1 MFEVCQL
8 RPAYQTIAR
17 THSPVVTGSYHK
29 TLKDA
34 IAACMKLNR
43 TQRPTIAK
51 LSQYLSILTT
61 AVNKPEA
68 PPPAYTARR
77 APVRA
82 PTPIQLPGVIPL
94 AAMQPP
100 APVYPPRIQYQ
111 AQPYVAPNY
120 TQGHG
125 KQAAVA
131 SGAAAGILC
140 AECTG
145 LCLCCMCSVM

>member
-1 MFEVCQL
+1 MFEVCEL

-17 THSPVVTGSYHK
+17 THSPSVTGPYHK

-34 IAACMKLNR
+34 ISACMKLNR
-43 TQRPTIAK
+43 TQRPTMAK
-51 LSQYLSILTT
+51 LAQYLSILAT

-68 PPPAYTARR
+68 PPPAYTVRR
-77 APVRA
+77 APPVKNA
-82 PTPIQLPGVIPL
+82 YVPSVVPL
-94 AAMQPP
+94 AVVQPP
-100 APVYPPRIQYQ
+100 RPAYPPLLQYQ
-111 AQPYVAPNY
+111 AQPHVAPNY
-120 TQGHG
+120 AQEHG

-145 LCLCCMCSVM
+145 LCLCCMACSVM